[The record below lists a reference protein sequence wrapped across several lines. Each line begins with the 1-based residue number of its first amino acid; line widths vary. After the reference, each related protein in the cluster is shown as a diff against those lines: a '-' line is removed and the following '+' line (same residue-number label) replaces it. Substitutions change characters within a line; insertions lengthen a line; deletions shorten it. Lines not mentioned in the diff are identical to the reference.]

1 VTFKRKQKQELK
13 ERVEDDREILDY
25 DKRSRKM
32 ELMNFN

>member
-25 DKRSRKM
+25 DKRSRKI

>member
-1 VTFKRKQKQELK
+1 VTFKRKQKQEFK

-32 ELMNFN
+32 ELMNFD